1 MENNETSK
9 ANYYLIKGILPKRNN
24 KRKEKFNILFI
35 YLNLVV
41 IYIIISTK
49 ISIKR
54 FFI

>member
-1 MENNETSK
+1 MENNEKSK
-9 ANYYLIKGILPKRNN
+9 ENYYLIKGILPKRNN
-24 KRKEKFNILFI
+24 PRKEKNNKLFI
-35 YLNLVV
+35 YLNLIV